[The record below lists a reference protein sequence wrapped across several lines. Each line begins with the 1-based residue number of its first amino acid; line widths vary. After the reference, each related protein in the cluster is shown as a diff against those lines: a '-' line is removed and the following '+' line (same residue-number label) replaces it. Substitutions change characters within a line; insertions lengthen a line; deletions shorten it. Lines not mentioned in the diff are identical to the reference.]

1 MIKIVSRSTV
11 LLAVVLA
18 AGLSLMS
25 APAQAQANVPPLIT
39 VVGEGHVD
47 VVPDKA
53 FLSAGVATSG
63 KTAREASQANAAAMA
78 KVYAALTAAGVTAA
92 DIQTSRL
99 SLQPVREQTKP
110 NGPRQTT
117 FQASNQVRV
126 TIRDL
131 AKVSEIIDAV
141 VSAGANDVN
150 GLQYTV
156 SDPSK
161 HLDAARVAAVTDGRR
176 KAELFAKAAG
186 AEIGRPVAIAEEGV
200 TPPPM
205 PMSMSR
211 AKFAAPTPV
220 SAGTEVLQASV
231 TVTYELRR

>member
-1 MIKIVSRSTV
+1 M
-11 LLAVVLA
+11 LA
-18 AGLSLMS
+18 AGLCLMT
-25 APAQAQANVPPLIT
+25 APASAQTDVPPMIT
-39 VVGEGHVD
+39 VIGEGHVD

-53 FLSAGVATSG
+53 FLSGGVATSG

-117 FQASNQVRV
+117 FQANNQVRV
-126 TIRDL
+126 TIHDL
-131 AKVSEIIDAV
+131 AKVSEIIDAM

-156 SDPSK
+156 SDPST
-161 HLDAARVAAVTDGRR
+161 HLDAARTAAVADAHR
-176 KAELFAKAAG
+176 KAELYAKAAG
-186 AEIGRPVAIAEEGV
+186 VDIGRPIVISEEGA

-220 SAGTEVLQASV
+220 SAGTEVLRASV
-231 TVTYELRR
+231 TITYELRR